1 MIAHGVRSL
10 PPEYRPY
17 LRRVALLIVLAAVLG
32 AVLAF
37 AIPGGH

>member
-1 MIAHGVRSL
+1 MLDRI

-17 LRRVALLIVLAAVLG
+17 LRRVLLLIIAAAILG

-37 AIPGGH
+37 VVPAGPR

>member
-1 MIAHGVRSL
+1 MLDRI

-17 LRRVALLIVLAAVLG
+17 LRRVLLLIIAAAILG

-37 AIPGGH
+37 VVPAGHR